1 MSGRVAD
8 DIDHDYATA
17 GFGNELGY
25 GRKPALIIVD
35 FVNAYLDKQSPL
47 YAGVEK
53 ILAVNIDLLAHARAA
68 HIPVVFTGVRYT
80 AGGKDG
86 GLFYKKIKALSCFDA
101 GNPWGNFPDTLS
113 PAADELVVIKQ
124 YASAFFGTSLASS
137 LRAQGVDTCLITGL
151 STSGC
156 VRATALDALQHGF
169 IPVVI
174 EDACGD
180 RDQRIHNSNIF
191 DLKAKY
197 ADVVSSDSV
206 KRYLASL
213 NTPAP

>member
-8 DIDHDYATA
+8 DINHDYATA

-25 GRKPALIIVD
+25 GKKPALIIVD

-53 ILAVNIDLLAHARAA
+53 QLAVNIKLLAQARAV

-86 GLFYKKIKALSCFDA
+86 GYFYKKIKALSCFDS
-101 GNPWGNFPDTLS
+101 GNPWGDFPAMLS
-113 PAADELVVIKQ
+113 PQNDELVVIKQ
-124 YASAFFGTSLASS
+124 YASAFFGTSLAST
-137 LRAQGVDTCLITGL
+137 LRAQAVDTCLITGL

-191 DLKAKY
+191 DLQAKY

-206 KRYLASL
+206 KNYLASL
-213 NTPAP
+213 NPLAT